1 MDRSS
6 ELDLLGRFQ
15 LARLEHALAQRLRP
29 APEPYPGLADRCV
42 LTLYEDCLL
51 AGVGDDA
58 RRLIERY
65 RVGQRRRYRRVES

>member
-1 MDRSS
+1 MDQAS
-6 ELDLLGRFQ
+6 ELDLLGKFQ
-15 LARLEHALAQRLRP
+15 LARLEHALQRRMPP
-29 APEPYPGLADRCV
+29 AVEPLPGLADRCV

-65 RVGQRRRYRRVES
+65 RLGQRRRYRRVES